1 MTQQLNKSLSRVSGK
16 GASGPALACGQS
28 LPVLAGPGLKRG
40 NVQKAKG
47 LGKNLQTL
55 TEQAATSL
63 GKCWEK

>member
-16 GASGPALACGQS
+16 GASVPALACGQS